1 MTDRE
6 KAQEAKRLCRETTFG
21 YRIRPHSP
29 RWNRIMLLLES
40 IGTTSPPP
48 PPPPPP
54 PTTPGYA
61 PRAYNTGTN
70 LSDARFCMDSRWG
83 VVRDGAGFRDAM
95 GVTYDEGGR
104 DLGGRSKLSVPEL
117 KPANEMDGRDPC
129 DPYVGPTGRTIGGA
143 AGYPAG
149 SFLR

>member
-6 KAQEAKRLCRETTFG
+6 AAQEAKRLCRETTFG
-21 YRIRPHSP
+21 YRIRPRSP

-40 IGTTSPPP
+40 IGAPPVPPP
-48 PPPPPP
+48 PPPAPPP
-54 PTTPGYA
+54 ASRYA

-95 GVTYDEGGR
+95 GVAYDEGGR
-104 DLGGRSKLSVPEL
+104 DLGGRTKTIVPEL
-117 KPANEMDGRDPC
+117 KPANEMDSRDVC
-129 DPYVGPTGRTIGGA
+129 DPYVGPTGVAIGGD
-143 AGYPAG
+143 AGYPPG
-149 SFLR
+149 SFQR